1 MLVKS
6 LVAGTVL
13 TLLAGG
19 VVYYGTDVDG
29 HISTKTKVETSE
41 VMATDVIE
49 TTKDKMSETKL
60 SETTVSE
67 DNHPHS
73 DKATA
78 SSDSSAD
85 IPSIKTTDNNLI
97 DPKSS
102 SVKMA
107 ETMVQED
114 EASDEEETQEE
125 DIEVAEENAIEK
137 TEMMA
142 ELEDNM
148 SESAAEAEPE
158 TTSEEKPTRKWI
170 DRYLKS
176 EAEVPTEKEL
186 VTEAQ
191 SDTPETMEDMSMEDM
206 SMEKMDEELKKMDGD
221 ELSAMVDQ
229 QIDRELFTEEDIMD
243 AEAKGFETRAKQIE
257 NIWVSEDGT
266 NKDPV
271 TLHDIMKNHNG
282 EFIREGDE
290 NTVEAESD
298 SKNIEVDIMK
308 DDDGT
313 TTIETETIDMGDGKV
328 MKIVKKKHISKSETN
343 KSYGSGSSENKGDKK
358 KMCIKVKT
366 NDKFDS
372 DEMPEIIDMKDGK
385 KIKIRKK
392 MRHCSKDHHNMK
404 ANKNISQT
412 AQLIMEQAEKIS
424 MPELRDRAYLDLVS
438 YALDNG
444 DKATAKMALSKIEQV
459 ELRDTARNRMA
470 VAFAKAG
477 KAKKAFAILEDL
489 EVDALRDV
497 MRLQVIEALIV
508 PEEIQSEDMQ

>member
-1 MLVKS
+1 
-6 LVAGTVL
+6 
-13 TLLAGG
+13 
-19 VVYYGTDVDG
+19 
-29 HISTKTKVETSE
+29 
-41 VMATDVIE
+41 MA
-49 TTKDKMSETKL
+49 
-60 SETTVSE
+60 
-67 DNHPHS
+67 
-73 DKATA
+73 
-78 SSDSSAD
+78 
-85 IPSIKTTDNNLI
+85 
-97 DPKSS
+97 
-102 SVKMA
+102 
-107 ETMVQED
+107 
-114 EASDEEETQEE
+114 
-125 DIEVAEENAIEK
+125 
-137 TEMMA
+137 
-142 ELEDNM
+142 
-148 SESAAEAEPE
+148 
-158 TTSEEKPTRKWI
+158 
-170 DRYLKS
+170 
-176 EAEVPTEKEL
+176 
-186 VTEAQ
+186 
-191 SDTPETMEDMSMEDM
+191 
-206 SMEKMDEELKKMDGD
+206 
-221 ELSAMVDQ
+221 
-229 QIDRELFTEEDIMD
+229 
-243 AEAKGFETRAKQIE
+243 
-257 NIWVSEDGT
+257 
-266 NKDPV
+266 
-271 TLHDIMKNHNG
+271 
-282 EFIREGDE
+282 
-290 NTVEAESD
+290 AESD
-298 SKNIEVDIMK
+298 SQNIEVDIMEN
-308 DDDGT
+308 DDGT
-313 TTIETETIDMGDGKV
+313 TTIEAKTIDIGDGNV

>member
-29 HISTKTKVETSE
+29 HISSKNKVETSE
-41 VMATDVIE
+41 VVTTDVDEAEI
-49 TTKDKMSETKL
+49 
-60 SETTVSE
+60 SETTESE
-67 DNHPHS
+67 DTHPHS

-444 DKATAKMALSKIEQV
+444 DKATAKMALSKIEQI

>member
-29 HISTKTKVETSE
+29 HISSKNKVETSE
-41 VMATDVIE
+41 VVATDVVE
-49 TTKDKMSETKL
+49 AEK
-60 SETTVSE
+60 SETTESE
-67 DNHPHS
+67 DTHPHS

-107 ETMVQED
+107 ETMVKED

-148 SESAAEAEPE
+148 SESAAEAE

-191 SDTPETMEDMSMEDM
+191 SDTPETMEDMSME
-206 SMEKMDEELKKMDGD
+206 KMDEEPKKMDGD
-221 ELSAMVDQ
+221 ELSAMVNQ
-229 QIDRELFTEEDIMD
+229 QIDSELFTEEDIMD

-308 DDDGT
+308 DDDGR
-313 TTIETETIDMGDGKV
+313 TTIEAETIDMGDGKV

-508 PEEIQSEDMQ
+508 PEEIQSKDMQ

>member
-29 HISTKTKVETSE
+29 HISSKNKVETSE
-41 VMATDVIE
+41 VVATDVDEAEI
-49 TTKDKMSETKL
+49 
-60 SETTVSE
+60 SETTESE
-67 DNHPHS
+67 DTHPHS

-97 DPKSS
+97 DPQSS

-114 EASDEEETQEE
+114 EVSGEEETKEE
-125 DIEVAEENAIEK
+125 DIEVAEEAAIEK

-148 SESAAEAEPE
+148 SESVAEAEPE
-158 TTSEEKPTRKWI
+158 TTSKEKPTRKWI

-176 EAEVPTEKEL
+176 EPEVPTEKEL

-191 SDTPETMEDMSMEDM
+191 SDTPETMEDMSME
-206 SMEKMDEELKKMDGD
+206 KMDEEPKKMDGD

-229 QIDRELFTEEDIMD
+229 QIDSELFTEEDIMD

-266 NKDPV
+266 ESDPV

-298 SKNIEVDIMK
+298 SQNIEVDIMEN
-308 DDDGT
+308 DDGT
-313 TTIETETIDMGDGKV
+313 TTIETETIDISDGNV

-358 KMCIKVKT
+358 KMRIKVKT
-366 NDKFDS
+366 NDGFDS
-372 DEMPEIIDMKDGK
+372 DIDINIDPEIIDMVDMKDGK
-385 KIKIRKK
+385 KIKIRKN
-392 MRHCSKDHHNMK
+392 MRHSSKEHHQMK
-404 ANKNISQT
+404 ANKNTSQT

-477 KAKKAFAILEDL
+477 HAKKAFAILEDL

-508 PEEIQSEDMQ
+508 PEEPSLQERQ

>member
-19 VVYYGTDVDG
+19 VVYYGTGVDG
-29 HISTKTKVETSE
+29 HISTKAKVETSE
-41 VMATDVIE
+41 VVATDVVE
-49 TTKDKMSETKL
+49 TTKDKMSETKE

-67 DNHPHS
+67 DDHPHS

-78 SSDSSAD
+78 SSDNSSD
-85 IPSIKTTDNNLI
+85 IPSIITTDNNLI

-107 ETMVQED
+107 ETMLQED
-114 EASDEEETQEE
+114 EASDEEETKEE
-125 DIEVAEENAIEK
+125 DIEVVAEDAIEMMA
-137 TEMMA
+137 ELEDNMMA

-148 SESAAEAEPE
+148 SESAAKAEPE

-176 EAEVPTEKEL
+176 EAEVLTEKEL

-206 SMEKMDEELKKMDGD
+206 SMEKMDEEPKKMDGN
-221 ELSAMVDQ
+221 ELNAMVDQ
-229 QIDRELFTEEDIMD
+229 QIDSVLFTEEDIMD

-366 NDKFDS
+366 N
-372 DEMPEIIDMKDGK
+372 EP
-385 KIKIRKK
+385 
-392 MRHCSKDHHNMK
+392 C
-404 ANKNISQT
+404 
-412 AQLIMEQAEKIS
+412 
-424 MPELRDRAYLDLVS
+424 
-438 YALDNG
+438 
-444 DKATAKMALSKIEQV
+444 LSGPCF
-459 ELRDTARNRMA
+459 LCFR
-470 VAFAKAG
+470 
-477 KAKKAFAILEDL
+477 
-489 EVDALRDV
+489 
-497 MRLQVIEALIV
+497 
-508 PEEIQSEDMQ
+508 

>member
-29 HISTKTKVETSE
+29 HISSKNKVETSE
-41 VMATDVIE
+41 VVATDVVE
-49 TTKDKMSETKL
+49 TTKDKMSETKE

-257 NIWVSEDGT
+257 NIWVSENGT

-477 KAKKAFAILEDL
+477 QAKKAFAILEDL

-508 PEEIQSEDMQ
+508 PKEIQSEDMQ

>member
-41 VMATDVIE
+41 VVATDVVE
-49 TTKDKMSETKL
+49 TTKDKMSETKE
-60 SETTVSE
+60 SETKVSE

-114 EASDEEETQEE
+114 EVSGEEETQEE
-125 DIEVAEENAIEK
+125 DIEVAEEAAIEK

-477 KAKKAFAILEDL
+477 QAKKAFAILEDL

-508 PEEIQSEDMQ
+508 PEEIQSKDMQ